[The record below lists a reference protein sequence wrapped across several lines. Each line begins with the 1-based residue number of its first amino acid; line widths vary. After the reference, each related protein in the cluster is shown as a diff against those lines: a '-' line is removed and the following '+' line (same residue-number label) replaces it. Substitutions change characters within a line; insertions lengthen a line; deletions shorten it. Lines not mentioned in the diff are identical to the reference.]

1 MTSTTVLVRIPNHV
15 GDACMAL
22 PALHLLRDAGLRYA
36 LVGRGWVESLFEGLR
51 SSYLPLQGRLRL
63 DVAHVRQF
71 RASIDG
77 EARGLVLPNSF
88 GSALMFALAGVP
100 SAGLATASRRLLLR
114 WPSPE
119 PRECHE
125 VERFYGAA
133 LAALRAWGLPTERP
147 VPPPALQ
154 LPLTPGQISAALAVR
169 RAGGV
174 ADRYVLLAPVATGLH
189 RGRVKHWAH
198 FGQLVP
204 ALRERGFVPVAAPPP
219 AEVEAVR
226 AALPGV
232 ALLPPVPLGVF
243 AALAASAGVVI
254 ANDSGTSHVAAA
266 VGARQVT
273 IFGVTDRHRTG
284 PWSARA
290 VCVGENG
297 RWPEVPEVV
306 AAIDEA
312 LALQ

>member
-22 PALHLLRDAGLRYA
+22 PALHLLREAGLRHA

-51 SSYLPLQGRLRL
+51 SSYLPLQGRLLR

-71 RASIDG
+71 RTSIDG

-114 WPSPE
+114 WPSPA
-119 PRECHE
+119 PGDCHE

-133 LAALRAWGLPTERP
+133 LAALRAWDLPSEHST
-147 VPPPALQ
+147 PPPALQ
-154 LPLTPGQISAALAVR
+154 LPLTAGQISAAIAVR
-169 RAGGV
+169 RAGRVG
-174 ADRYVLLAPVATGLH
+174 DRYALLAPVATGLH
-189 RGRVKHWAH
+189 RGRIKHWAH

-204 ALRERGFVPVAAPPP
+204 ALRERGLVPVAAPPP

-243 AALAASAGVVI
+243 AALAESAGVVI
-254 ANDSGTSHVAAA
+254 ANDSGTQPCRRRGRRAPGDDLRRDGSAQDWSL
-266 VGARQVT
+266 VGARRLR
-273 IFGVTDRHRTG
+273 G
-284 PWSARA
+284 
-290 VCVGENG
+290 
-297 RWPEVPEVV
+297 
-306 AAIDEA
+306 
-312 LALQ
+312 